1 MKNYKTIS
9 LLALLTLGFASCTNF
24 FEREPFSQVGAD
36 TFFRSEKDVVLYV
49 NGLLQKN
56 MPGYTTLTYGDQYSD
71 LMAVNSTSDFLK
83 TAWSAEKQ
91 TGWET
96 SDWANIYNVNYFLS
110 RLYEAA
116 SAVGDDARM
125 NITRVWVVSG
135 VPGSITARC
144 RPSVRCPGTTNPSI
158 PRTRRPSTR
167 GVTAGSSSWIR
178 FWRT

>member
-125 NITRVWVVSG
+125 KHYEG
-135 VPGSITARC
+135 VG
-144 RPSVRCPGTTNPSI
+144 
-158 PRTRRPSTR
+158 
-167 GVTAGSSSWIR
+167 R
-178 FWRT
+178 FWRAWLYYSKVQTFGPVPWYDKPIEIGRAHV

>member
-96 SDWANIYNVNYFLS
+96 Q
-110 RLYEAA
+110 RLGQYLQRQLFPFA
-116 SAVGDDARM
+116 SLRG
-125 NITRVWVVSG
+125 G
-135 VPGSITARC
+135 F
-144 RPSVRCPGTTNPSI
+144 
-158 PRTRRPSTR
+158 RR
-167 GVTAGSSSWIR
+167 G
-178 FWRT
+178 

>member
-36 TFFRSEKDVVLYV
+36 TFFRSRRMWCSMSTACCKRICPVI
-49 NGLLQKN
+49 
-56 MPGYTTLTYGDQYSD
+56 TTLTYGDQYSD

-110 RLYEAA
+110 RLYE
-116 SAVGDDARM
+116 GLPP
-125 NITRVWVVSG
+125 WVTT
-135 VPGSITARC
+135 PG
-144 RPSVRCPGTTNPSI
+144 
-158 PRTRRPSTR
+158 
-167 GVTAGSSSWIR
+167 
-178 FWRT
+178 

>member
-83 TAWSAEKQ
+83 TGVERR
-91 TGWET
+91 ET
-96 SDWANIYNVNYFLS
+96 D
-110 RLYEAA
+110 RLGDQRLGQYLQRQLFPFA
-116 SAVGDDARM
+116 SLRG
-125 NITRVWVVSG
+125 G
-135 VPGSITARC
+135 F
-144 RPSVRCPGTTNPSI
+144 
-158 PRTRRPSTR
+158 RR
-167 GVTAGSSSWIR
+167 G
-178 FWRT
+178 

>member
-91 TGWET
+91 RPATGPISTT
-96 SDWANIYNVNYFLS
+96 STISF
-110 RLYEAA
+110 
-116 SAVGDDARM
+116 
-125 NITRVWVVSG
+125 RVS
-135 VPGSITARC
+135 
-144 RPSVRCPGTTNPSI
+144 
-158 PRTRRPSTR
+158 TRRLPPW
-167 GVTAGSSSWIR
+167 VTTPG
-178 FWRT
+178 